1 MHASSLCYVL
11 RRGILTRN
19 HSTCVY
25 TRNHSHD
32 TCRIR
37 RHTYS
42 RCRREHS
49 KSHTRSAAH
58 TLCGTHALRQCVA
71 CRGSVHT
78 LSSRQVH
85 GRSRSISLS
94 AQHAHSACAP
104 TASNHGVEHG
114 NLRHTRSAAMRR
126 VSRQRAQTL
135 KLSSRQVHGRSRSI
149 SLSPQHAHSACAPTA
164 SNHGFEH
171 GNPLTGVDRSFSVA
185 FEQRRNRGRRGGN
198 AMLLA
203 NGTRDSQLVLRG
215 WRTGPAT
222 PALRRRC
229 QRTRPRRPNRVLR
242 RRKGPIDE
250 ERGRSLDFLLFTG

>member
-58 TLCGTHALRQCVA
+58 TLCGTHALRQCVG

-114 NLRHTRSAAMRR
+114 NL
-126 VSRQRAQTL
+126 
-135 KLSSRQVHGRSRSI
+135 
-149 SLSPQHAHSACAPTA
+149 
-164 SNHGFEH
+164 
-171 GNPLTGVDRSFSVA
+171 LTGVDRSFSVA
-185 FEQRRNRGRRGGN
+185 LEQRRNRGRRGGN

-203 NGTRDSQLVLRG
+203 NGTRNSQLVLRG

-222 PALRRRC
+222 PALGRRC

-242 RRKGPIDE
+242 RRKGPIGE
-250 ERGRSLDFLLFTG
+250 KEGGHLIFLLFTG

>member
-1 MHASSLCYVL
+1 MGPKCTQARCATSCVEEFLHAITL
-11 RRGILTRN
+11 RASIHAITRMI
-19 HSTCVY
+19 HAGYAATRTRDAVASTP
-25 TRNHSHD
+25 
-32 TCRIR
+32 
-37 RHTYS
+37 S
-42 RCRREHS
+42 R
-49 KSHTRSAAH
+49 
-58 TLCGTHALRQCVA
+58 THV
-71 CRGSVHT
+71 
-78 LSSRQVH
+78 
-85 GRSRSISLS
+85 
-94 AQHAHSACAP
+94 
-104 TASNHGVEHG
+104 
-114 NLRHTRSAAMRR
+114 LRHTRSAAMRR

-229 QRTRPRRPNRVLR
+229 QRPRGHAKPHA
-242 RRKGPIDE
+242 GPIV
-250 ERGRSLDFLLFTG
+250 F